1 MFYIA
6 EAESQ
11 LTVLGN
17 YRDVYIDVI
26 QGNDSYHPK
35 LSPIVAVYIRPLLAD
50 KGFIIPIAHSEGLN
64 VSLEQVR
71 SIIEGYETVYVLD
84 KKFFLYHFMHS
95 NVQDVRL
102 MHSLKTF
109 SELTLPQIPKTI
121 LQFYRKYG
129 AAKTLNSIIPITW
142 LYGHCELRYNKAAEI
157 MEQCLD
163 MVDEPSWK
171 FYNNTAVGVFF
182 FAEQS
187 GLRVTVPE
195 YLENFKPKNPKFNME
210 DNLVYTYYNMYNNTS
225 RPTNAFNSV
234 NFAAIP
240 KTPQHRECII
250 PKNDSFVEIDFDGY
264 HVRLLAEVVGYEF
277 TPESVHLQLGR
288 EYFNTD
294 TLTEEQ
300 YEMSKKNTFQQM
312 YGGVEERYRY
322 IEFFDKVVELK
333 NKLWKDYTEK
343 GYAVAP
349 ISGKKFSNRL
359 KDMHALKLMNY
370 IVQNLETSRN
380 ILILKEVL
388 KFLRDK
394 KTTIALYTYD
404 AILFDV
410 SESDNNVVEELQ
422 RIMSEDGKYPV
433 KTKQNTTLVL

>member
-1 MFYIA
+1 MFYIV
-6 EAESQ
+6 ESEEQ
-11 LTVLGN
+11 LRVLGN
-17 YRDVYIDVI
+17 YKDVYVEVI
-26 QGNDSYHPK
+26 QGNDDYHPK
-35 LSPIVAVYIRPLLAD
+35 LSPVVAVYVRPLLAS
-50 KGFIIPIAHSEGLN
+50 KGFIVPISHSEGLN
-64 VSLEQVR
+64 VSIDEVR
-71 SIIEGYETVYVLD
+71 SMLQGFEKVYVLD

-95 NVQDVRL
+95 NVLDVHL
-102 MHSLKTF
+102 MHSMKTF

-121 LQFYRKYG
+121 LQFYRKYPS
-129 AAKTLNSIIPITW
+129 AKTLNSIIPIVW
-142 LYGHCELRYNKAAEI
+142 LYEKCQLRFEKVASILE
-157 MEQCLD
+157 ECGD
-163 MVDEPSWK
+163 MVEEPSWN
-171 FYNNTAVGVFF
+171 FYNNTAAGVFYF
-182 FAEQS
+182 LEQS
-187 GLRVTVPE
+187 GIRVTLPQ
-195 YLENFKPKNPKFNME
+195 YLENFKPKNVKFNTQ

-250 PKNDSFVEIDFDGY
+250 PKNDKFVEVDFDGY
-264 HVRLLAEVVGYEF
+264 HVRLMAEVVGHEF
-277 TPESVHLQLGR
+277 TSESVHLQLGR

-312 YGGVEERYRY
+312 YGGIEEKYRY

-333 NKLWKDYTEK
+333 NRLWKDYTEK

-349 ISGKKFSNRL
+349 ISGKKFTNRL
-359 KDMHALKLMNY
+359 KDMHGLKLMNY
-370 IVQNLETSRN
+370 IIQNLETSRN

-410 SESDNNVVEELQ
+410 SESDSNVVEELQ
-422 RIMSEDGKYPV
+422 KIMSQDGKYPV

>member
-1 MFYIA
+1 MFYIV
-6 EAESQ
+6 ESEEQ
-11 LTVLGN
+11 LRLLSN
-17 YRDVYIDVI
+17 YKDVYIDVI
-26 QGNDSYHPK
+26 QGNDDYHPK
-35 LSPIVAVYIRPLLAD
+35 LSSVVALYVRPLLAS
-50 KGFIIPIAHSEGLN
+50 KGFILPIAHSEGLN
-64 VSLEQVR
+64 VSLDEVR
-71 SIIEGYETVYVLD
+71 SMVQGFERIYVLD

-95 NVQDVRL
+95 NILDVRL
-102 MHSLKTF
+102 MHSMKTF
-109 SELTLPQIPKTI
+109 SELTLPQTPKTI
-121 LQFYRKYG
+121 LQFYRKYPS
-129 AAKTLNSIIPITW
+129 AQSINSIVPISW
-142 LYGHCELRYNKAAEI
+142 LYEKCQLRFEKATSILE
-157 MEQCLD
+157 ECKE
-163 MVDEPSWK
+163 VVEEESWE
-171 FYNNTAVGVFF
+171 FYNTTAIGVFYF
-182 FAEQS
+182 LEQS
-187 GLRVTVPE
+187 GIRVTPKEFVE
-195 YLENFKPKNPKFNME
+195 TFKPKNARFNLQ

-240 KTPQHRECII
+240 KTPHHRECII
-250 PKNDSFVEIDFDGY
+250 PKNDKFVEIDFDGY
-264 HVRLLAEVVGYEF
+264 HVRLIAEAVGHEF

-322 IEFFDKVVELK
+322 IDFFDKVVQLK
-333 NKLWKDYTEK
+333 NRLWKDYTEK

-359 KDMHALKLMNY
+359 KDMHGLKLMNY
-370 IVQNLETSRN
+370 IIQNLETSRN

-394 KTTIALYTYD
+394 KTDIALYTYD

-410 SESDNNVVEELQ
+410 SEEDLEIVKQLQ
-422 RIMSEDGKYPV
+422 DIMSQNGKYPV
-433 KTKQNTTLVL
+433 KIKESTNLVL